1 LPGQPI
7 NSLPENSGWELRM
20 ALMTFGQNYSVGVQ
34 AIDGQHKVLFDIINE
49 LHAAMMKGQAQS
61 LTGPLLKKLAD
72 YTRSHFTAEEAAMAS
87 VKYSGLEIHKTKHRD
102 LVKKVEDYL
111 ERFEKGEITINLHLL
126 NFLRDWLTNH
136 IQKVDKEYG
145 PWLNE
150 HGVH

>member
-1 LPGQPI
+1 
-7 NSLPENSGWELRM
+7 M
-20 ALMTFGQNYSVGVQ
+20 ALMNFGPNYSVGVQ
-34 AIDGQHKVLFDIINE
+34 AVDGQHKVLFDIINE
-49 LHAAMMKGQAQS
+49 LHGAMMKGQAQS

-72 YTRSHFTAEEAAMAS
+72 YTRNHFSAEEAMMAS
-87 VKYSGLEIHKTKHRD
+87 AKYPGLDAHKAKHRD
-102 LVKKVEDYL
+102 LVKQVEDYIA
-111 ERFEKGEITINLHLL
+111 RFEKGEITINLHLL